1 MPVIALIGKLLDL
14 IQSAGS
20 VAAIGQPV
28 QRPVPIRVRPGD
40 RRRR

>member
-14 IQSAGS
+14 IRSAGS